1 MKATNSSSLGDWIS
15 SDEFEMWSL
24 LSAMTKLRLDRY
36 RSLGASRA
44 AVWPSGAEPVW
55 TDRDRGQRH
64 LCRPMAGHGAVG
76 SIGIPVN
83 CEARIVDASGRETTQ
98 PNSPGELQLTSSQCF
113 RGIGKIRSEAGRR

>member
-1 MKATNSSSLGDWIS
+1 MLNQYGLTETVVSVIYAG
-15 SDEFEMWSL
+15 
-24 LSAMTKLRLDRY
+24 R
-36 RSLGASRA
+36 
-44 AVWPSGAEPVW
+44 WPG
-55 TDRDRGQRH
+55 
-64 LCRPMAGHGAVG
+64 MGAVG